1 MKAFVMELE
10 NKPGGLATAAEALA
24 ERGINIENVAGVT
37 CGSDGVIGLITN
49 DEAGTRS
56 AFDARGIGVRE
67 IELISAALENRP
79 GTLADAAR
87 RLAEAGVNIELML
100 PTGMDGGKV
109 SIAFGVSDAATARQ
123 ALGELA
129 TASR

>member
-1 MKAFVMELE
+1 MKAFVIELE

-37 CGSDGVIGLITN
+37 CGTDGVIGLLTN

-56 AFDARGIGVRE
+56 ALDGSGIGFRE

-87 RLAEAGVNIELML
+87 RLATAGINIELLL
-100 PTGMDGGKV
+100 PTGMEGGKV
-109 SIAFGVSDAATARQ
+109 SVAFGVDDASAARQ

-129 TASR
+129 TVAR